1 MKLVRWTRFTWD
13 LAKLPARENTLA
25 KCYSLRAAPRDEEAA
40 VAAVVL
46 RAFSLDSDWADQWGL
61 LRERLEWQLHMAFER
76 ESIPAVVVLHGA
88 RIVAASVLSTEVEA
102 DSNLVSGPCVL
113 AEYRNRGL
121 GSALLHASLAQL
133 AQSGLPLAHAISK
146 ENAPSTR
153 FVYPKFCSTR
163 APCEYEPAP
172 AVC

>member
-13 LAKLPARENTLA
+13 LAKLPARENSLA
-25 KCYSLRAAPRDEEAA
+25 KCYTLRAASRDEETA

-61 LRERLEWQLHMAFER
+61 LRERLDWQLRLAFER
-76 ESIPAVVVLHGA
+76 ESVPAVVILHGS

-102 DSNLVSGPCVL
+102 ESSLISGPCVL

-121 GSALLHASLAQL
+121 GSALLHASLAHL
-133 AQSGLPLAHAISK
+133 AQAGLPQAHAISK
-146 ENAPSTR
+146 ENAPSMR

-163 APCEYEPAP
+163 APCEYEPAL